1 MIIMIKSSKPRKQ
14 RKFRYNAPMHI
25 RQNFVNAHIAK
36 ELISKLGIR
45 RRSIEVRKGDT
56 VKVMAG
62 SRKGA
67 SGKVLSVD
75 LGRGTIAV
83 DGIVKKNAKGKELT
97 IPISASSVYI
107 TDLDLS
113 DKLRKA
119 KVDAARIS
127 K

>member
-1 MIIMIKSSKPRKQ
+1 MIKSSKPRKQ

>member
-1 MIIMIKSSKPRKQ
+1 MIKSSKPRKQ

-83 DGIVKKNAKGKELT
+83 DGIVKKNAKGKELA